1 MGAAGASWS
10 RVAESCDVFGDDAP
24 RLGSADVTSG
34 SLEVLVVG
42 ATGRLGSAVCRSLAE
57 GGDSVRALIR
67 FGASPS
73 VCDGLR
79 ALGVAEVR
87 GDLEQPGTLAR
98 CLDGVDVVIST
109 ASSFPHDPRPNA
121 IDLVDRQ
128 GQLTLMDAAEATG
141 VQRVVYLSFPP
152 AAVDSPFQ
160 RAKREVEDRLRV
172 ANLEHSILQP
182 GNFMDVWFTQDLGL
196 DIASRS
202 MKLYGGGLSPLSWI
216 AVADVASVVV
226 RAVRDQA
233 YTAATV
239 AFGNGEALSQSAV
252 LEIVERLRGESFEGV
267 EVRAA
272 EIEHMRVAATNP
284 TEESIACILLDVI
297 EPSIL
302 PSPPGSTSALMTVEQ
317 FVAEALLA

>member
-1 MGAAGASWS
+1 
-10 RVAESCDVFGDDAP
+10 
-24 RLGSADVTSG
+24 
-34 SLEVLVVG
+34 
-42 ATGRLGSAVCRSLAE
+42 
-57 GGDSVRALIR
+57 
-67 FGASPS
+67 
-73 VCDGLR
+73 R

-182 GNFMDVWFTQDLGL
+182 GNF
-196 DIASRS
+196 
-202 MKLYGGGLSPLSWI
+202 
-216 AVADVASVVV
+216 
-226 RAVRDQA
+226 
-233 YTAATV
+233 
-239 AFGNGEALSQSAV
+239 
-252 LEIVERLRGESFEGV
+252 
-267 EVRAA
+267 
-272 EIEHMRVAATNP
+272 
-284 TEESIACILLDVI
+284 
-297 EPSIL
+297 
-302 PSPPGSTSALMTVEQ
+302 
-317 FVAEALLA
+317 

>member
-1 MGAAGASWS
+1 
-10 RVAESCDVFGDDAP
+10 
-24 RLGSADVTSG
+24 
-34 SLEVLVVG
+34 
-42 ATGRLGSAVCRSLAE
+42 
-57 GGDSVRALIR
+57 
-67 FGASPS
+67 
-73 VCDGLR
+73 
-79 ALGVAEVR
+79 
-87 GDLEQPGTLAR
+87 
-98 CLDGVDVVIST
+98 
-109 ASSFPHDPRPNA
+109 
-121 IDLVDRQ
+121 
-128 GQLTLMDAAEATG
+128 
-141 VQRVVYLSFPP
+141 
-152 AAVDSPFQ
+152 
-160 RAKREVEDRLRV
+160 
-172 ANLEHSILQP
+172 
-182 GNFMDVWFTQDLGL
+182 
-196 DIASRS
+196 